1 MKSNRST
8 PSSLQGALVLSTHC
22 SVIPWEVCEL
32 YGRGSYTYILP
43 HYSIGNEDRR
53 AQQQVPV
60 AWGRK
65 VCWGVEV
72 VLSLL
77 TVRSVS

>member
-53 AQQQVPV
+53 EELSNRCQ
-60 AWGRK
+60 WLGEGRSA
-65 VCWGVEV
+65 GV
-72 VLSLL
+72 LKLFCHFSQ
-77 TVRSVS
+77 